1 MKANDFFWR
10 NKMPKY
16 KVAVF
21 DMDGT
26 ILNTLDDMT
35 VACNYTL
42 DRMGM
47 PQRTIDEVRMFV
59 GNGIPKL
66 VERIAPAGTDEE
78 TLKKMLD
85 IFMPFY
91 SAHSMDKTGPY
102 AGIPELLK
110 KLKDNGIKLACVSN
124 KADAAMRKLC
134 EVFFTGLFDDAE
146 GERVGVNKK
155 PAPDMVWAALD
166 KMGARKEDAVYIGDS
181 NVDYETAVNSGLD
194 CISVTWGFRTRESL
208 EKLGSKCIV
217 DTPDEVFDVIMGR

>member
-1 MKANDFFWR
+1 
-10 NKMPKY
+10 MPGY

-42 DRMGM
+42 DLMGM
-47 PQRTIDEVRMFV
+47 PRRTKDEVRMFV

-66 VERIAPAGTDEE
+66 VERIAPEGTDEE

-85 IFMPFY
+85 AFMPFY

-102 AGIPELLK
+102 PGIPELLK
-110 KLKDNGIKLACVSN
+110 RLKNKGIKLACVSN

-134 EVFFTGLFDDAE
+134 EVFFNGLFDDAE
-146 GERVGVNKK
+146 GERAGVNKK
-155 PAPDMVWAALD
+155 PAPDMVWVALD
-166 KMGARKEDAVYIGDS
+166 KMGAKKEEAVYIGDS
-181 NVDYETAVNSGLD
+181 NVDFETAVNSGLD

-208 EKLGSKCIV
+208 EKLGPKFIV
-217 DTPDEVFDVIMGR
+217 DTADEVFDIIMGGVSR

>member
-1 MKANDFFWR
+1 
-10 NKMPKY
+10 MPRY
-16 KVAVF
+16 TVAVF

-42 DRMGM
+42 DKMKM
-47 PQRTIDEVRMFV
+47 PERTIDEIRMFV

-66 VERIAPAGTDEE
+66 IERIAPEGTDEA
-78 TLKKMLD
+78 TLKEMLD

-102 AGIPELLK
+102 PGINELLK

-124 KADAAMRKLC
+124 KADAAMRHLC
-134 EVFFTGLFDDAE
+134 DCFFNGLFDDAE
-146 GERVGVNKK
+146 GERAGVNKK

-166 KMGARKEDAVYIGDS
+166 KMGASKADAVYIGDS

-194 CISVTWGFRTRESL
+194 CISVSWGFRTRGFL
-208 EKLGSKCIV
+208 EKLGSECIA
-217 DTPDEVFDVIMGR
+217 DTPEEVFDIIMG

>member
-1 MKANDFFWR
+1 
-10 NKMPKY
+10 MPKY

-42 DRMGM
+42 DKMGM

-66 VERIAPAGTDEE
+66 VERIAPAGTDEA
-78 TLKKMLD
+78 TLKHMLE

-110 KLKDNGIKLACVSN
+110 KLKDKGIKLACVSN
-124 KADAAMRKLC
+124 KADAAMRNLC
-134 EVFFTGLFDDAE
+134 DVFFTGLFDDAE
-146 GERVGVNKK
+146 GERAGVNKK

-166 KMGARKEDAVYIGDS
+166 KMGAKKEDAVYIGDS
-181 NVDYETAVNSGLD
+181 NVDFETAVNSGLD

-208 EKLGSKCIV
+208 EKLGPKFIA
-217 DTPDEVFDVIMGR
+217 DAPDEVFDIIMND

>member
-1 MKANDFFWR
+1 
-10 NKMPKY
+10 MPRY

-42 DRMGM
+42 DKMNM
-47 PQRTIDEVRMFV
+47 PKRTMDEIRMFV

-66 VERIAPAGTDEE
+66 VERIAPAGTDEA

-85 IFMPFY
+85 IFMEFY

-102 AGIPELLK
+102 AGVPELLK

-134 EVFFTGLFDDAE
+134 DEFFNGLFDDAE
-146 GERVGVNKK
+146 GERAGVNKK
-155 PAPDMVWAALD
+155 PSPDMVWAALD
-166 KMGARKEDAVYIGDS
+166 KMGAQKKDAVYIGDS

-194 CISVTWGFRTRESL
+194 CISVSWGFRTRKFL
-208 EKLGSKCIV
+208 EDLGSKCIA
-217 DTPDEVFDVIMGR
+217 DTPGEVFDIIMG

>member
-1 MKANDFFWR
+1 
-10 NKMPKY
+10 MPGY

-42 DRMGM
+42 GQMGM
-47 PQRTIDEVRMFV
+47 PLRTIDEIRMFV

-78 TLKKMLD
+78 TVKKMLD

-110 KLKDNGIKLACVSN
+110 KLKDKGIKLACVSN

-134 EVFFTGLFDDAE
+134 DVFFTGLFDDAE
-146 GERVGVNKK
+146 GERAGVNKK
-155 PAPDMVWAALD
+155 PAPDMVWAALE
-166 KMGARKEDAVYIGDS
+166 KMGAKKEDAVYIGDS
-181 NVDYETAVNSGLD
+181 NVDFETAVNSGLD
-194 CISVTWGFRTRESL
+194 CISVSWGFRTRESL
-208 EKLGSKCIV
+208 EKLGPKFIA
-217 DTPDEVFDVIMGR
+217 DTPEEVYDIIVNDQ

>member
-1 MKANDFFWR
+1 
-10 NKMPKY
+10 MPKY

-47 PQRTIDEVRMFV
+47 PQRTVDEVRMFV

-66 VERIAPAGTDEE
+66 VERIAPEGTDES
-78 TLKKMLD
+78 TLKQMLD

-146 GERVGVNKK
+146 GERAGVNKK

-166 KMGARKEDAVYIGDS
+166 KMGAKKEDAVYIGDS
-181 NVDYETAVNSGLD
+181 NVDFETAVNSGLD

-208 EKLGSKCIV
+208 EKLGPKFIA
-217 DTPDEVFDVIMGR
+217 DTPDKVFDIIMSV

>member
-1 MKANDFFWR
+1 
-10 NKMPKY
+10 MPRY
-16 KVAVF
+16 TVAVF

-42 DRMGM
+42 GRMGM
-47 PQRTIDEVRMFV
+47 PLRTIDEIRMFV

-110 KLKDNGIKLACVSN
+110 KLKDRGIKLACVSN

-134 EVFFTGLFDDAE
+134 DGFFNGLFDDAE
-146 GERVGVNKK
+146 GERAGVNKK
-155 PAPDMVWAALD
+155 PAPDMVWAALE
-166 KMGARKEDAVYIGDS
+166 KMGAKKEDAVYIGDS

-194 CISVTWGFRTRESL
+194 CISVSWGFRSRKFL
-208 EKLGSKCIV
+208 EDLGSKCIV
-217 DTPDEVFDVIMGR
+217 DSPEEVFKVIMNE